1 MIQAHPELTQ
11 AEYTVLLDIQNRKAT
26 LKAEI
31 ERIRFE
37 IECVTNDMAKLES
50 STRGTHGNGGQDGES
65 QTRLRLKTQGR
76 KMFNLDPKKGIKH
89 LIDTGLVE
97 KTPEAVADFLFN
109 GEGLSKK
116 SIGDY
121 LGEKEEFNEAVL
133 HAFINLHEFKN
144 LILVQALRRFLFTF
158 RLPGES
164 QKIDR
169 MMQEF
174 ANHYCDQNPG
184 VFEAPDQCY
193 ILSFAVIMLN
203 TMLHNPSIKDKPSI
217 DDFVKMVS
225 DSPYA
230 YDRNMLAPIFEN
242 IRAEPFK
249 IPEDDGN
256 DLMHT
261 FFNPDR
267 EGWLWKQGGR
277 VKSWKRRWFILSDK
291 CLYYFEYT
299 TDREPRG
306 IIPLENVSVRDAT
319 DRSNRQ
325 HCFELFAVGGSCIKA
340 CKTDSD
346 GKVVEGKHS
355 IYRMSAS
362 TAEEK
367 DEWMRC
373 IERST
378 MQHPFYNMLARKKKL
393 QDSQGHNHRNQ
404 AQ

>member
-1 MIQAHPELTQ
+1 MIQARAEISP
-11 AEYTVLLDIQNRKAT
+11 AEYKVLVDIQARKSA

-50 STRGTHGNGGQDGES
+50 ANSTRDSVVLSSCELIFWHYGVAYMD
-65 QTRLRLKTQGR
+65 LI
-76 KMFNLDPKKGIKH
+76 DVGIKFI
-89 LIDTGLVE
+89 LLE
-97 KTPEAVADFLFN
+97 KTPEAIADFLFN

-121 LGEKEEFNEAVL
+121 LGEKEPFNESVL
-133 HAFINLHEFKN
+133 HAFIGLHEFHN
-144 LILVQALRRFLFTF
+144 LILVQALRRFLFSF

-174 ANHYCDQNPG
+174 ANHYCQQNPG
-184 VFEAPDQCY
+184 AFTTPDQCY
-193 ILSFAVIMLN
+193 ILSFAIIMLN
-203 TMLHNPSIKDKPSI
+203 TMLHNPAIKDKPSSEGFI
-217 DDFVKMVS
+217 KMVT
-225 DSPYA
+225 DSSMNFDRA
-230 YDRNMLAPIFEN
+230 MLVSIYDN

-249 IPEDDGN
+249 KPEDDGN

-299 TDREPRG
+299 TDKEPRG

-319 DRSNRQ
+319 DNNRSSRA
-325 HCFELFAVGGSCIKA
+325 HCFELFATAGNCIKA

-346 GKVVEGKHS
+346 GKVVEGK
-355 IYRMSAS
+355 
-362 TAEEK
+362 
-367 DEWMRC
+367 
-373 IERST
+373 
-378 MQHPFYNMLARKKKL
+378 
-393 QDSQGHNHRNQ
+393 
-404 AQ
+404 

>member
-1 MIQAHPELTQ
+1 
-11 AEYTVLLDIQNRKAT
+11 
-26 LKAEI
+26 
-31 ERIRFE
+31 
-37 IECVTNDMAKLES
+37 MAKLES
-50 STRGTHGNGGQDGES
+50 ANVTRGGGAVDGGGGENA
-65 QTRLRLKTQGR
+65 RLKFQASGR
-76 KMFNLDPKKGIKH
+76 KMFNLDPRKGINY
-89 LIDTGLVE
+89 LIDFGQLE

-121 LGEKEEFNEAVL
+121 LGEKEPFNESVL
-133 HAFINLHEFKN
+133 HAFIGLHEFHN
-144 LILVQALRRFLFTF
+144 LILVQALRRFLFSF

-174 ANHYCDQNPG
+174 ANHYCQQNPG
-184 VFEAPDQCY
+184 AFSTPDQCY
-193 ILSFAVIMLN
+193 ILSFAIIMLN
-203 TMLHNPSIKDKPSI
+203 TMLHNSAIKDKPTTEGFI
-217 DDFVKMVS
+217 KMVT
-225 DSPYA
+225 DSSMNF
-230 YDRNMLAPIFEN
+230 DRAMLVSIYEN
-242 IRAEPFK
+242 IRGEPFK
-249 IPEDDGN
+249 KPEDDGN

-291 CLYYFEYT
+291 CLYYFEFT
-299 TDREPRG
+299 TDKEPRG

-319 DRSNRQ
+319 DNNRSSRA
-325 HCFELFAVGGSCIKA
+325 HCFELFATAGNCIKA

-346 GKVVEGKHS
+346 GKVVEGKHTV
-355 IYRMSAS
+355 YRMSAS

-378 MQHPFYNMLARKKKL
+378 TQHPFYNMLNARKKKL
-393 QDSQGHNHRNQ
+393 QDTHGHHKQPQQSLQQQSQQQNIQHSQ
-404 AQ
+404 QT